1 MRRKN
6 FRRESSLTIILN
18 WQPQVNFGQFQTL
31 NLINF
36 IKWQSDNTICR
47 NKRIAN
53 SPSSTSSE
61 ILNFHME
68 RIESEAP
75 QCGLCSKASAQAVR
89 IAKCSHVY
97 CTLCLFDYLAK
108 RRYCPIC
115 VPKKAKSRS
124 LGKYILTYLHPLK
137 LIKKIKKHN
146 KKIARKHLIPVTAT
160 NRNHCNNQAGERD
173 FWIFGFFV
181 GS

>member
-1 MRRKN
+1 
-6 FRRESSLTIILN
+6 
-18 WQPQVNFGQFQTL
+18 
-31 NLINF
+31 
-36 IKWQSDNTICR
+36 
-47 NKRIAN
+47 
-53 SPSSTSSE
+53 
-61 ILNFHME
+61 ME

-75 QCGLCSKASAQAVR
+75 QCGLCSKVSAQAVR

-160 NRNHCNNQAGERD
+160 NRNLSNNQAGERD
-173 FWIFGFFV
+173 FRMFGFFV
-181 GS
+181 GSNSWGLISGSLTSELFIYELLISGPLISKLLTFELLDNLTLTSCKVSERGCKCC